1 MRKFDPKPQ
10 HRAVFRDREFNIG
23 NRSMSIIIRIITG
36 ALQDADDNSYR
47 RVVQVYLVLGAGAT
61 VVGAAILI
69 GSFVTDNLAPLQWTR
84 HKRLTSGAA
93 VIERI
98 RERSLVTQ
106 RERTRKISILCFAAL
121 LLLTVGSWVAYI
133 WGAVTGHNS

>member
-1 MRKFDPKPQ
+1 MWFKTQADIANRNSM
-10 HRAVFRDREFNIG
+10 NI
-23 NRSMSIIIRIITG
+23 IVRIITG

-47 RVVQVYLVLGAGAT
+47 RVVQVYLVLAAGAL

-69 GSFVTDNLAPLQWTR
+69 GSFLTDNLAPLQWTR

-93 VIERI
+93 IIERI
-98 RERSLVTQ
+98 RERNLVTLHQ
-106 RERTRKISILCFAAL
+106 RTRTISIICFGSL
-121 LLLTVGSWVAYI
+121 ILLTLGSWAAYI